1 MRTIAVTSQKGGS
14 GKTTITGHLAVVA
27 ERMKCGPVAIIDTD
41 PQGSLSEWWNERQA
55 KTPLFAK
62 ASLATLGDDLQ
73 RLKDTGIKLV
83 FIDTPPAITRANQTV
98 IAKADMVIIPT
109 RPSPHDLRAVGAT
122 IDLVEAAKKPMLFTI
137 NGATMR
143 AKLTGEAAIV
153 LSQHGTVAPSILHN
167 RQEFAASMI
176 DGRTVVET
184 NPGGKSS
191 KEIEELWQYI
201 EARLKK
207 LPVKA
212 SFKTTNHHRM
222 NGFGKRPAVHP
233 DPHHAQ

>member
-1 MRTIAVTSQKGGS
+1 MRTIAITSQKGGS
-14 GKTTITGHLAVVA
+14 GKTTLTGHLAVAA
-27 ERMKCGPVAIIDTD
+27 EQEGFGPVALIDTD
-41 PQGSLSEWWNERQA
+41 PQGSLSDWWNAREA
-55 KTPLFAK
+55 ETPLFAK
-62 ASLATLGDDLQ
+62 ASLSSLADDLQ
-73 RLKDTGIKLV
+73 ALKEAGVKLV

-98 IAKADMVIIPT
+98 IAKSDLVVIPT

-122 IDLVEAAKKPMLFTI
+122 IDLVEEAQKPMLFAI

-143 AKLTGEAAIV
+143 AKLTGEAAIA
-153 LSQHGTVAPSILHN
+153 LSQHGTVAPDILHN

-176 DGRTVVET
+176 DGRTVIET
-184 NPGGKSS
+184 NANGKSAQ
-191 KEIEELWQYI
+191 EVLGLWQYI

-222 NGFGKRPAVHP
+222 NGFGKKPASFGEQP
-233 DPHHAQ
+233 AAL